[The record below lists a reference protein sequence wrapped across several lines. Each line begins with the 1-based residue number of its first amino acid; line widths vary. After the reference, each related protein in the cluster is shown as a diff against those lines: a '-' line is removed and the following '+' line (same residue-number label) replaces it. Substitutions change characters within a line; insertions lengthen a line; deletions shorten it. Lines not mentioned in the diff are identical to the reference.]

1 MKGNLLTLMN
11 SLVVHSKSVASHATS
26 ARARSRSR
34 DPAVLQLMSEI
45 LPHFQLIDR
54 LEEDGFPVA
63 FIPAYAREEGGS
75 GGLRNG
81 ELAQVRPS

>member
-26 ARARSRSR
+26 ARAIRSR